1 MIMDDP
7 EFFSIEQLKQI
18 NLWPYTFL
26 SAYAMIPYIKRM
38 RGDSI
43 VGAEIGVLKAETSC
57 VLLEECQNIT
67 TLHCVDFYEPHIDYD
82 TSRSKEDME
91 KYEDIARKNLGSY
104 DGRYILHKKESAEA
118 AKGINAELDFILL
131 DAEHT
136 YSGIKSELE
145 SWYPKLKKGGHMF
158 VHDTHTPD
166 VYKAV
171 KDFKTENKIHSPLLR
186 SKNHVSF
193 WVK

>member
-1 MIMDDP
+1 MDDP

-91 KYEDIARKNLGSY
+91 KYEDIARKNLGLY

>member
-91 KYEDIARKNLGSY
+91 KYEDIARKNLGLY

-158 VHDTHTPD
+158 VHDTHTPE

>member
-91 KYEDIARKNLGSY
+91 KYEDIARKNLGLY

>member
-1 MIMDDP
+1 MDDT

-91 KYEDIARKNLGSY
+91 KYEDIARKNLGLY

>member
-67 TLHCVDFYEPHIDYD
+67 TLHCVDFYEPHTDYD

-91 KYEDIARKNLGSY
+91 KYEDIARKNLGLY